1 MDCYGGFFYLD
12 GRIHRAGDDVPVLSG
27 EVSFYEVIRTRN
39 GVPLF
44 FDEHMK
50 RLSKGIASRYD
61 LDHDIAERVAAG
73 FDALVSRESF
83 AEMNVRVTVTFT
95 SREYSLHICYIPSSY
110 PTDEMIH
117 DGVRLIL
124 FHAERFDPG
133 VKILNNRLR
142 ATVNSELQRRQAY
155 EALLVNREGL
165 ITEGSRS
172 NVFFITDEDLIVT
185 PPDSMVLSGITREKV
200 IGLCRREGLNLLFRS
215 VAESDLPGFRSL
227 FITGTSPMVLSVHS
241 VEDQYFEVACPVTEK
256 LRLLY
261 EQLILDS
268 ISSYKLRNRKD

>member
-1 MDCYGGFFYLD
+1 MDCYGGFFYLN
-12 GRIHRAGDDVPVLSG
+12 GRIHRAGEDVPALSG

-50 RLSKGIASRYD
+50 RLSNGISTRYD
-61 LDHDIAERVAAG
+61 LDHDIADRVAAG
-73 FDALVSRESF
+73 FDALVSSESF
-83 AEMNVRVTVTFT
+83 TEMNVRITVTFT
-95 SREYSLHICYIPSSY
+95 GREYSLHICYITSSY
-110 PTDEMIH
+110 PTEDMIR

-124 FHAERFDPG
+124 FRAERFDPG

-142 ATVNSELQRRQAY
+142 ATVNRELQRRQAY
-155 EALLVNREGL
+155 EALLVNRERL

-200 IGLCRREGLNLLFRS
+200 IGLCRTEGMNLMFRS
-215 VAESDLPGFRSL
+215 VAETDLPGFRSL
-227 FITGTSPMVLSVHS
+227 FITGTSPMVLGVQS
-241 VEDQYFEVACPVTEK
+241 VEDHHFEVACPVTEK
-256 LRLLY
+256 IRLLY
-261 EQLILDS
+261 EQLVLDS
-268 ISSYKLRNRKD
+268 ISNYKLRNRKD